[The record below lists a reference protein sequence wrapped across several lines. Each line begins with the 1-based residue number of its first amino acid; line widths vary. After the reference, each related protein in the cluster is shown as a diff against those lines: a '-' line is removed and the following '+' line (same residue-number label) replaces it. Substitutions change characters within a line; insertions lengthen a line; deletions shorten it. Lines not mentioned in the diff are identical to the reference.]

1 MIQSDI
7 LKEKD
12 RIQKKLST
20 ESTSIHEYLMR
31 SQLAA
36 QEISETYGFRL
47 HYIESPNKIHRQMEN
62 KSLPNSKNKDGL

>member
-12 RIQKKLST
+12 RIQTKLST
-20 ESTSIHEYLMR
+20 ESTSIHEYLAR

-36 QEISETYGFRL
+36 QEIAANYGFRL
-47 HYIESPNKIHRQMEN
+47 HYCAKVKPCPNYRK
-62 KSLPNSKNKDGL
+62 G